1 VSRVDDEGGP
11 KQEEWVPRQSRDDP
25 GTAQMGD
32 GRWELYPLKEGKF
45 PQHTVTLTQGDL
57 GVSVRPS
64 GTLDGL
70 DMSL

>member
-1 VSRVDDEGGP
+1 MSRVNDEGGP

-25 GTAQMGD
+25 GHQMGD
-32 GRWELYPLKEGKF
+32 VRWELYPLKEGKF